1 MKFSLTTLGVSSAS
15 PTTDRYPSAHI
26 FNICGRLLLIDCGEG
41 CQMLMKRHGI
51 SLMKTEMVFLSHLH
65 GDHVLGIFGLMST
78 LSMSGRTEPL
88 HIYAPE
94 GFSRILDFFKEQFL
108 ERETYPIVFHPLTA
122 SVTEVIYEDSAM
134 TVTALPLLHR
144 VPTYGYLFRE
154 REPGLNVRKDA
165 VASLSLS
172 VSEILALKEG
182 RDVEREDGSVL
193 RASELTYRP
202 YEPRSLAYISDTA
215 VFGALPEMV
224 RGVDLLYHEATF
236 GDDCAEKA
244 AEMFHSTARQ
254 AGETALRSGAG
265 KLVIGH
271 FSSRYKDPSVLLAQ
285 ALEVF
290 PRTEMGWEGRE
301 FEVPVKKLNN
311 ETE

>member
-1 MKFSLTTLGVSSAS
+1 
-15 PTTDRYPSAHI
+15 
-26 FNICGRLLLIDCGEG
+26 
-41 CQMLMKRHGI
+41 MLMKRHGI

-94 GFSRILDFFKEQFL
+94 GFSRILDFFKLQFL
-108 ERETYPIVFHPLTA
+108 ERETYPVVFHPLTA
-122 SVTEVIYEDSAM
+122 SEPEVILEDSVM
-134 TVTALPLLHR
+134 SVTALPLLHR
-144 VPTYGYLFRE
+144 VPDYGYLFRE
-154 REPGLNVRKDA
+154 REPGLNVRKEA
-165 VASLSLS
+165 VASLALS

-182 RDVEREDGSVL
+182 RDVQREDGSVL
-193 RASELTYRP
+193 RASKLTYRP
-202 YEPRSLAYISDTA
+202 YQPRSFAYISDTA
-215 VFGALPEMV
+215 AFGALPGMV

-244 AEMFHSTARQ
+244 AEMFHCTARQ

-271 FSSRYKDPSVLLAQ
+271 FSSRYKAPSVLLAQ
-285 ALEVF
+285 AREVF
-290 PRTEMGWEGRE
+290 PETEMGWEGRE
-301 FEVPVKKLNN
+301 FEVPVKK
-311 ETE
+311 TE